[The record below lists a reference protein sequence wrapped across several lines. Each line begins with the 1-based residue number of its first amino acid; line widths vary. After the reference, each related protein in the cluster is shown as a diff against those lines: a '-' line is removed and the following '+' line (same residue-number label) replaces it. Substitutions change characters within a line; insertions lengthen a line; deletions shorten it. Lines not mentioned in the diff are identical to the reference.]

1 MADLVFVLW
10 QLLAGAGLVAALL
23 LATALPPVQKRFTYP
38 DRPIVWVI
46 LVLTVFAA
54 VSAGLGLL
62 AERFLVYAPLSFTAA
77 GLLMLFAVLLLSV
90 LHRKA
95 TEKAGPALTA
105 MLLPVLASAAG
116 LGVLGVVRFGLWA
129 WRGFA

>member
-10 QLLAGAGLVAALL
+10 QLAVGAGAVAALL
-23 LATALPPVQKRFTYP
+23 LVCALPPPQRRFTYP

-46 LVLTVFAA
+46 FLLTGFSALSA
-54 VSAGLGLL
+54 VLGLF
-62 AERFLVYAPLSFTAA
+62 AERFLVYAPLSFAAA
-77 GLLMLFAVLLLSV
+77 GLLMVFAVLLLSV
-90 LHRKA
+90 LHARA

-116 LGVLGVVRFGLWA
+116 LSLLAIVRFGLWV